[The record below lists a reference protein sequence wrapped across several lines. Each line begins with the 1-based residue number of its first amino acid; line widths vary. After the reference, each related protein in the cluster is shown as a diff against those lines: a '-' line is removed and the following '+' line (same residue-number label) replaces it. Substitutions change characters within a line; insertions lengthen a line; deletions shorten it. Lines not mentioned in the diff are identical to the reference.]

1 MKRFRGAFRE
11 FLQRADLLLLT
22 LSIICA
28 VFGII
33 VISSATASYTGTGK
47 YIVVQL
53 LSLFMGIGA
62 FVIMTVLDV
71 DILADKWL
79 ILTIFNVL
87 FIAGLII
94 FGHDDGTGNKAWY
107 RFLGI
112 GVQPTEIVKLTF
124 IIVLAKQIYTL
135 SRSPR
140 GLNDPMSALQI
151 AAHFIMIF
159 GIILVVSKDLGSALI
174 FFFIFITM
182 LFAAGFALRWFAIG
196 FAAIAAM
203 IPLVWNF
210 VLKDYQKQRILAP
223 YDKTIDPT
231 NTGVNWQAHQSKVA
245 LASGRLTGTG
255 LYHGTQSQS
264 NYFPG
269 KHTDFIYGVIG
280 EELGMIACILVIV
293 LLVAI
298 IIRCVVVGVQ
308 SGNNMSALVCF
319 GVAAFMTFQTFENI
333 GMCIGITP
341 VIGITLPFFSYGGS
355 SLLATFAAMGMVSGV
370 HYRPKKRRSRI
381 YY

>member
-1 MKRFRGAFRE
+1 MKRFRPAIKE
-11 FLQRADLLLLT
+11 FFQRADLLLLT
-22 LSIICA
+22 LSILCA
-28 VFGII
+28 VFGIV
-33 VISSATASYTGTGK
+33 VISSATASYAGTGK

-53 LSLFMGIGA
+53 LSMFLGIGA
-62 FVIMTVLDV
+62 FVVMTVLDV

-87 FIAGLII
+87 FIAGLIV

-112 GVQPTEIVKLTF
+112 GVQPTEIVKITF
-124 IIVLAKQIYTL
+124 SIVLAKQIYTL
-135 SRSPR
+135 QRSPR
-140 GLNDPMSALQI
+140 GLNDPISALQI
-151 AAHFIMIF
+151 TGHFLLIF
-159 GIILVVSKDLGSALI
+159 GLILVVSKDLGSALI
-174 FFFIFITM
+174 FFFIFIVM

-210 VLKDYQKQRILAP
+210 VLKDYQKNRILAP

-231 NTGVNWQAHQSKVA
+231 NTGINWQAHQSKVA
-245 LASGRLTGTG
+245 LASGRLSGTG
-255 LYHGTQSQS
+255 LFHGTQSQS

-269 KHTDFIYGVIG
+269 KHTDFIFGVIG
-280 EELGMIACILVIV
+280 EELGMIACIIVI
-293 LLVAI
+293 LLLTAI
-298 IIRCVVVGVQ
+298 IIRCVVVGLR
-308 SGNNMSALVCF
+308 SGNSMSALVCF

-370 HYRPKKRRSRI
+370 HYRPKRRRSSI

>member
-1 MKRFRGAFRE
+1 MKRFRPAIRE
-11 FLQRADLLLLT
+11 FFQRADLFLLT

-28 VFGII
+28 VFGIV
-33 VISSATASYTGTGK
+33 VISSATASYSGTGK
-47 YIVVQL
+47 YIVVQA
-53 LSLFMGIGA
+53 LSMFLGIGA
-62 FVIMTVLDV
+62 FVIMTVLDI
-71 DILADKWL
+71 DILADKWM
-79 ILTIFNVL
+79 ILTIFNVV
-87 FIAGLII
+87 FIAGLIV
-94 FGHDDGTGNKAWY
+94 FGHDDGTGNQAWY

-124 IIVLAKQIYTL
+124 SIVLAKQVATL
-135 SRSPR
+135 QRSPR
-140 GLNDPMSALQI
+140 GLNDPMSAVQI
-151 AAHFIMIF
+151 IAHFVLIF
-159 GIILVVSKDLGSALI
+159 GVIVVSTRDLGSALI
-174 FFFIFITM
+174 FFFIFIVM
-182 LFAAGFALRWFAIG
+182 LFSAGFALHWFAIG
-196 FAAIAAM
+196 FAAMAAM

-231 NTGVNWQAHQSKVA
+231 NTGINYQPHQCKVA

-264 NYFPG
+264 DYFPG

-280 EELGMIACILVIV
+280 EELGMIACIIVI
-293 LLVAI
+293 LLLTAI
-298 IIRCVVVGVQ
+298 IIRCVIVGIQ
-308 SGNNMSALVCF
+308 SGNTMSALVCF
-319 GVAAFMTFQTFENI
+319 SVAAFMTFQTFVNI

-370 HYRPKKRRSRI
+370 HYRPKKRRSSI

>member
-1 MKRFRGAFRE
+1 MKWFRPAVRE
-11 FLQRADLLLLT
+11 FFQRADLLLLT
-22 LSIICA
+22 LSVICA

-33 VISSATASYTGTGK
+33 VISSATASYAGTGK

-53 LSLFMGIGA
+53 LSLFLGIGA
-62 FVIMTVLDV
+62 FIVMTVLDV

-94 FGHDDGTGNKAWY
+94 FGRDDGTGNKAWY

-112 GVQPTEIVKLTF
+112 GVQPSEIVKLTF
-124 IIVLAKQIYTL
+124 SIVLAKQISTL
-135 SRSPR
+135 QRSPR
-140 GLNDPMSALQI
+140 GLNAPMSALQI
-151 AAHFIMIF
+151 VAHFMLIF
-159 GIILVVSKDLGSALI
+159 GIILVVSRDLGSALI
-174 FFFIFITM
+174 FFSIFVVM
-182 LFAAGFALRWFAIG
+182 LFAAGLALRWFAIG
-196 FAAIAAM
+196 FASIAAM
-203 IPLVWNF
+203 VPLIWNF

-223 YDKTIDPT
+223 YDSSIDPT
-231 NTGVNWQAHQSKVA
+231 NTGINWQPHQSKVA
-245 LASGRLTGTG
+245 LGSGRLTGTG
-255 LYHGTQSQS
+255 LYQGPQSQS
-264 NYFPG
+264 DYFPG

-280 EELGMIACILVIV
+280 EELGMIACIVVI
-293 LLVAI
+293 LLLTAI
-298 IIRCVVVGVQ
+298 IIRCVVVGLR
-308 SGNNMSALVCF
+308 SGNSMSALICF

-370 HYRPKKRRSRI
+370 RYRPKKRRSSV

>member
-1 MKRFRGAFRE
+1 MKRFRGAIRE
-11 FLQRADLLLLT
+11 FFKRADILLLA
-22 LSIICA
+22 LSVICA

-53 LSLFMGIGA
+53 LSMFMGIAA

-87 FIAGLII
+87 FIAGLLV

-112 GVQPTEIVKLTF
+112 GVQPSEIVKLTF

-135 SRSPR
+135 QRSPR
-140 GLNDPMSALQI
+140 GLNDMASALQI
-151 AAHFIMIF
+151 TAHFVLIF
-159 GIILVVSKDLGSALI
+159 GLILVVSKDLGSALI
-174 FFFIFITM
+174 FFMIFIVM

-223 YDKTIDPT
+223 YDKSIDPT

-245 LASGRLTGTG
+245 LASGRLKGTG
-255 LYHGTQSQS
+255 LFHGTQSQS

-280 EELGMIACILVIV
+280 EELGMIACIIVIL

-298 IIRCVVVGVQ
+298 IVRCVVVGIR
-308 SGNNMSALVCF
+308 SGNSMSSLVCF

-370 HYRPKKRRSRI
+370 HYRPKQRRSSI